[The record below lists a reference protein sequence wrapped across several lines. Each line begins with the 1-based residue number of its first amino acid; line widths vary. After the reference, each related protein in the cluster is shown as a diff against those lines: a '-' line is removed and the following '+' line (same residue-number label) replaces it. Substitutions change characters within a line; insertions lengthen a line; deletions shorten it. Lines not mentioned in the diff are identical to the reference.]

1 MLPIDGQGLPL
12 GLNVPSASP
21 AEVQLIEPLL
31 DGQVLNQHAPQ
42 HAPRL
47 IYDKAGDSDALRDRL
62 ADDGIDL
69 ICPHRAG
76 RIKPKRQDGRKLRRD
91 KQRWKM
97 ERSIAWL
104 TDYRRLVV
112 RYERH
117 PELYFA
123 FAQLACVHL
132 LNKRLSAL

>member
-1 MLPIDGQGLPL
+1 MLLIDGQGLPL
-12 GLNVPSASP
+12 GINVHSASP

-31 DGQVLNQHAPQ
+31 DCHVLNE

-47 IYDKAGDSDALRDRL
+47 IYDKAADSDALRDRL
-62 ADDGIDL
+62 AKLGIEL

-76 RIKPKRQDGRKLRRD
+76 RKRPKRQDGRKLKRYRH
-91 KQRWKM
+91 RWTV

-104 TDYRRLVV
+104 GNYRRLVV
-112 RYERH
+112 RYERDA
-117 PELYFA
+117 ELYFG

-132 LNKRLSAL
+132 LTKRLLAL